1 MEQKRKT
8 KILVYDNGC
17 PKCRFICAVV
27 KMFDLRQKFDYYG
40 LRENRGKKLL
50 KEFFRIIP
58 YNFHF
63 VVDDKDLC
71 YSGIKAIP
79 IILYELILGL
89 LWPYGSNGPHWI
101 HRTHAATKV

>member
-1 MEQKRKT
+1 MEQKRKNFV
-8 KILVYDNGC
+8 LVYDNGC
-17 PKCRFICAVV
+17 PKCRFISKVV
-27 KMFDLRQKFDYYG
+27 RMFDLRQKFDYFG
-40 LRENRGKKLL
+40 LREKRGQRLL
-50 KEFFRIIP
+50 LEFFRIIP

-89 LWPYGSNGPHWI
+89 LWPYGSHPDWI
-101 HRTHAATKV
+101 HRSKKTTQN